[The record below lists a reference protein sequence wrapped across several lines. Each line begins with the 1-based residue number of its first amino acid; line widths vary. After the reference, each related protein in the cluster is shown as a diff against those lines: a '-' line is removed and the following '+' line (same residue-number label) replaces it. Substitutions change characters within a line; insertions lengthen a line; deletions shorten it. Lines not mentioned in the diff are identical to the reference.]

1 VFKVF
6 PALRQSQR
14 PARLCPKGHL
24 ADRQPFIFKGEK
36 MTTIGKPK
44 IDTRPEQSYM
54 GIRTITPFKG
64 MSKVI
69 DKLGKELNAWVNE
82 NKITPAGPPF
92 LRLHVIDMRG
102 SMDISYGIP
111 VHKALPDHGNIKA
124 DVLAAGRYASLI
136 YSGGGISGNRALIE
150 WVRANGMDFDRW
162 DTGQGDNF
170 RSRYESFLTDP
181 NVEHRKSHW
190 EIEVAIKLAD
200 P

>member
-1 VFKVF
+1 
-6 PALRQSQR
+6 
-14 PARLCPKGHL
+14 
-24 ADRQPFIFKGEK
+24 

-44 IDTRPEQSYM
+44 IDTRPEQIYM

-69 DKLGKELNAWVNE
+69 DTLGKELNAWVNE
-82 NKITPAGPPF
+82 NRIKTAGPPF

-102 SMDISYGIP
+102 YMDISFGIP
-111 VHKALPDHGNIKA
+111 VFKALPDDGNIKA

-162 DTGQGDNF
+162 DTEQGDNF

-181 NVEHRKSHW
+181 NLEHRKSRW

-200 P
+200 K